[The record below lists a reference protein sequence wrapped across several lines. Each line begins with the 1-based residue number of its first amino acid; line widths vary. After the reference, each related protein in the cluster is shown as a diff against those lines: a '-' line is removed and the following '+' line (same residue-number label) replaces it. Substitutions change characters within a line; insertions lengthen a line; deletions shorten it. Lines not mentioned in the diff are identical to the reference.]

1 MPAPASVQVQ
11 PTSQCLDPSPGHRPI
26 GPSAHPQPWPPLL
39 WQLVQIASAGHLDIV
54 EMAGYDNGVT
64 MVTMKKTSETVTFQ
78 TYFVSLRMRL
88 SKLE

>member
-1 MPAPASVQVQ
+1 MLLMCIETHTPRISCRLLPVFKFSRLPNALTHPRA
-11 PTSQCLDPSPGHRPI
+11 I

-64 MVTMKKTSETVTFQ
+64 MV
-78 TYFVSLRMRL
+78 
-88 SKLE
+88 